1 MLANLPDQL
10 QRLSKRTDEMQAEA
24 QLARQSENM
33 NNSYSASS
41 RAPHF
46 QQRRAVC
53 SATYEI
59 TDSHPRDDPVCRC
72 VRAFTSNANGRKAEL
87 PRGDKGFSRP
97 QGRRGTRVEA
107 DA

>member
-46 QQRRAVC
+46 
-53 SATYEI
+53 
-59 TDSHPRDDPVCRC
+59 
-72 VRAFTSNANGRKAEL
+72 
-87 PRGDKGFSRP
+87 
-97 QGRRGTRVEA
+97 
-107 DA
+107 